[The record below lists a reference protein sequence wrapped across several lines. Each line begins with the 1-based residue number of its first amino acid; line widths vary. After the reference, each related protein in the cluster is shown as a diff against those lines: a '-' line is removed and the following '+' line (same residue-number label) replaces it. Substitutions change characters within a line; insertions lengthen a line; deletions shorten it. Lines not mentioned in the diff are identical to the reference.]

1 MADWGAKHHV
11 PVWCGEFGVYRT
23 YSDPAA
29 RDSWL
34 HDMRVA
40 FEAHHIGWS
49 MWDYQGGF
57 AIVTK
62 ADGKTTVDKGV
73 VEALGLHGQ

>member
-1 MADWGAKHHV
+1 
-11 PVWCGEFGVYRT
+11 
-23 YSDPAA
+23 
-29 RDSWL
+29 
-34 HDMRVA
+34 MRVA

-62 ADGKTTVDKGV
+62 VDGKTMVDTGV